1 MELFLNTL
9 WLAFALLAFGMCLR
23 QRRFALEIGREEI
36 TRSVLAL
43 GCALVLFFPI
53 ISLTDDLHFNPQMM
67 EESSSRKQIRD
78 AANAKA
84 GASSHHA
91 PSFTLAA
98 VPVLGE
104 AHAMATPL
112 APVASLPPA
121 MGLKAS
127 ASGRA
132 PPATFLL

>member
-9 WLAFALLAFGMCLR
+9 WLAFALLALGLCLR
-23 QRRFALEIGREEI
+23 QRRFALKISRREIA
-36 TRSVLAL
+36 RSLLAL
-43 GCALVLFFPI
+43 GFALVLFFPI
-53 ISLTDDLHFNPQMM
+53 ISLTDDLHFTPQMM

-84 GASSHHA
+84 GAGSHHA
-91 PSFTLAA
+91 PAFALAA

-104 AHAMATPL
+104 ARAIVTPL
-112 APVASLPPA
+112 APVASLLPA